1 MLAKYEGYNLVVDP
15 EIEFIMLY
23 ECYENG
29 CNCYN
34 CIERLTDGCIIDDIS
49 MDDLTLGEN

>member
-34 CIERLTDGCIIDDIS
+34 CIERFTYGCIIDDIFI
-49 MDDLTLGEN
+49 DDLTLGKN